1 MRIYLLIATLLLT
14 KQAPV
19 SCVRLLELQV
29 PAQAAEG
36 GEAILGCQFDMERDI
51 LYSVKWY
58 KDGREF
64 YRYVHDSQRPINHF
78 ATPGVMVDVRRSS
91 STVVTLVHLT
101 RESAGLYRCEVSGE
115 APLFA
120 TVHEEK
126 YITIYLLPETK
137 PILTGLKEKYDV
149 GDRIRANC
157 TSSGSRPEAQLKWLI
172 NNKLVGKNYI
182 RGPWYRATMRD
193 DVTETI
199 LELKFTVGSHHF
211 NFDTMELKCQA
222 TIAPLYQQETV
233 YQVLRK
239 DIPPLDSFT
248 DMPELGEQPLPT
260 FPHFGDT
267 SKLPLENETD
277 AAGTGLHLD
286 KLLVLFIL
294 LLINL

>member
-1 MRIYLLIATLLLT
+1 MRKYLLIATLLLS

-19 SCVRLLELQV
+19 SCVRLLELRV
-29 PAQAAEG
+29 PAHAAEG

-64 YRYVHDSQRPINHF
+64 YRYVPDSQHPISHF

-137 PILTGLKEKYDV
+137 PILTGLKEKYNV
-149 GDRIRANC
+149 GDRVRANC

-172 NNKLVGKNYI
+172 NNRLVGKNYI

-239 DIPPLDSFT
+239 DIIPMDSFT
-248 DMPELGEQPLPT
+248 DIPELGEQPVPT
-260 FPHFGDT
+260 FPDFGDT
-267 SKLPLENETD
+267 SKLPLEDETD
-277 AAGTGLHLD
+277 AAGTELHLD
-286 KLLVLFIL
+286 KLLTLFL
-294 LLINL
+294 LLINF